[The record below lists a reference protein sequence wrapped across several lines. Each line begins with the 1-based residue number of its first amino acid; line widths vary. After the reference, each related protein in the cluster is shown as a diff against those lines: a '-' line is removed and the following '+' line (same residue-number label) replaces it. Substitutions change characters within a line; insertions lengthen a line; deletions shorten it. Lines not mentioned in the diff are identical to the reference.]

1 MCFGGV
7 GCRNLPPEYAPPE
20 CDLSPLCCTSTDDC
34 DPPVDPCEFV
44 TCNIDTYLCEYG
56 SVDNCAV
63 PLPVVHTFNFCP
75 EMEEYGWAYFHPE
88 GEGEGG
94 WSCGYDGAL
103 GSDGHL
109 QFAGAGSG
117 PMESLVMTPLID
129 GSPHPIVTI
138 QYDRALELQGGEA
151 HLLLYLVED
160 GQYTP
165 IRDESFVVDVA
176 GDTVA
181 HVVSGEELA
190 GAGVGFGV
198 AAADAADVVQFDLDN
213 VRVCPGEAPVWDQLP
228 QAIEVVP
235 GMGGEFD
242 LAAHDPEGDE
252 LYFILK
258 ATPSFA
264 SLGPV
269 VCDDWGCTSTIEVW
283 PDAGDVGEY
292 AIRLRVGDGCLW
304 WEATVDLV
312 VE

>member
-1 MCFGGV
+1 METG
-7 GCRNLPPEYAPPE
+7 
-20 CDLSPLCCTSTDDC
+20 DC
-34 DPPVDPCEFV
+34 EPSLDPCETV
-44 TCNIDTYLCEYG
+44 SCNLQTHLCEYV
-56 SVDNCAV
+56 SLDDCAAA
-63 PLPVVHTFNFCP
+63 LPVVHTFNYCP
-75 EMEEYGWAYFHPE
+75 AMNDYGWAFADLE
-88 GEGEGG
+88 GKGI
-94 WSCGYDGAL
+94 WSCGT
-103 GSDGHL
+103 
-109 QFAGAGSG
+109 SG
-117 PMESLVMTPLID
+117 PLGPDGRLRLVPESINGSLESTISTPPLASD
-129 GSPHPIVTI
+129 LHPSVTI

-292 AIRLRVGDGCLW
+292 AIRLRMGDGCLW